1 MRFSSRR
8 WNARLASRTRK
19 PELSA
24 SGKSTLALLDSRVL
38 RFNRAAILSL
48 VDKPGIPRQII
59 LRNLCNGTGLFQL
72 WQPVRAARGRGK
84 VRDPEAGFRDHLR
97 RLAAK
102 TVAKTTSRQDQW
114 STHAR
119 GTAQGQ
125 ARRRRPQ
132 PASCVGPAHGA
143 RL

>member
-38 RFNRAAILSL
+38 RFSRAAILSL

-72 WQPVRAARGRGK
+72 LHALAAASRRGWGTE
-84 VRDPEAGFRDHLR
+84 PEAGFPDH
-97 RLAAK
+97 
-102 TVAKTTSRQDQW
+102 TVA
-114 STHAR
+114 
-119 GTAQGQ
+119 
-125 ARRRRPQ
+125 ARRQ
-132 PASCVGPAHGA
+132 
-143 RL
+143 